1 MNPLPPNT
9 DELVSAYLDGQA
21 APHEVV
27 IVESSPELMAR
38 VEATRSIADLVSGP
52 AAPPAAQKDAHI
64 SAALDAFDALFA
76 QDVDQVPLAASPVL
90 TAVPTSAAH
99 HAVEHATTSPAPD
112 TTTTSGVTSL
122 ATAREKRQPRRFNTG
137 IIAAAAAVVLL
148 FVAVAAFGL
157 GGGEDSFDVASTQS
171 EAANTVADA
180 PEIESSTDGASES
193 EMMTAEPPA
202 VGALEAAPAPTSASP
217 QAAASQPAE
226 VIADEEEEMA
236 ADAASDDGGGLDSE
250 TGAALATESLALA
263 PLPLF
268 VGDFPD
274 QEALL
279 RELEQVPV
287 DELAKRVEP
296 FEPGFFSSCQQDV
309 PELVAIETATLV
321 GGAFIAGEAVEVH
334 RIGESDDIVL
344 VDPTDCSVLP
354 ATP

>member
-1 MNPLPPNT
+1 MNPLPPNA

-21 APHEVV
+21 SPDEVV
-27 IVESSPELMAR
+27 IVESSPKLMDR
-38 VEATRSIADLVSGP
+38 VASMRGVADLVSEP
-52 AAPPAAQKDAHI
+52 AAHPAAQKDAHI

-76 QDVDQVPLAASPVL
+76 QDVDQVPLAGPSVL
-90 TAVPTSAAH
+90 AGVPTSAVH
-99 HAVEHATTSPAPD
+99 HAAEHDTTSPALD
-112 TTTTSGVTSL
+112 ASTISGVTSL
-122 ATAREKRQPRRFNTG
+122 ATAREQRHPRRFNTG

-180 PEIESSTDGASES
+180 PEIESFTDGTSEG
-193 EMMTAEPPA
+193 EAMTADRPD
-202 VGALEAAPAPTSASP
+202 VGALEAAPAPTSAPP
-217 QAAASQPAE
+217 QAAASQPA
-226 VIADEEEEMA
+226 EEEEMA

-250 TGAALATESLALA
+250 TGTALATESLALT

-268 VGDFPD
+268 VGDFLD

-279 RELEQVPV
+279 RALEQVPV

-296 FEPGFFSSCQQDV
+296 FEPGFFPSCQQDV
-309 PELVAIETATLV
+309 PELAATETPTYV
-321 GGAFIAGEAVEVH
+321 GGAFIAGTAVEVH
-334 RIGESDDIVL
+334 RIGEGDDIVIVL

>member
-1 MNPLPPNT
+1 MNPLPPNA

-21 APHEVV
+21 SPDEVV
-27 IVESSPELMAR
+27 IVESSPKLMDR
-38 VEATRSIADLVSGP
+38 VASMRGVADLVSEP
-52 AAPPAAQKDAHI
+52 AAHPAAQKDAHI

-76 QDVDQVPLAASPVL
+76 QDVDQVPLAGPSVL
-90 TAVPTSAAH
+90 AGVPTSAVH
-99 HAVEHATTSPAPD
+99 HAAEHDTTSPALD
-112 TTTTSGVTSL
+112 ASTISGVTSL
-122 ATAREKRQPRRFNTG
+122 ATAREQRHPRRFNTG

-171 EAANTVADA
+171 EAANTVAAA
-180 PEIESSTDGASES
+180 PEIESFTDGTSEG
-193 EMMTAEPPA
+193 EAMTADRPD
-202 VGALEAAPAPTSASP
+202 VGTLEAAPAPTSAPP
-217 QAAASQPAE
+217 QAAASQPA
-226 VIADEEEEMA
+226 EEEEMA

-250 TGAALATESLALA
+250 TGTALATESLALT

-268 VGDFPD
+268 VGDFLD

-279 RELEQVPV
+279 RALEQVPV

-296 FEPGFFSSCQQDV
+296 FEPGFFPSCQQDV
-309 PELVAIETATLV
+309 PELAATETPTYV
-321 GGAFIAGEAVEVH
+321 GGAFIAGTAVEVH
-334 RIGESDDIVL
+334 RIGEGDDIVIVL